1 MNPNLLN
8 ILTFLSIFFGN
19 PALAQEIWSE
29 RFSIPEKG
37 VWGDEDGS
45 SIHQDFEDVTNWTLE
60 FSKVI
65 LTSPDDYAKTVSTSG
80 GRFECRDI
88 NGEVIWRSIE
98 INISEFKSVDIEL
111 LASET
116 GSGANEQ
123 NKYLKAF
130 YKIDN
135 GEEILFRQNG
145 ENYGNWGSNTVKQ
158 KELNGQKLQII
169 VYINN
174 HYAADK
180 VILDEIVVSTEVIY
194 EPIYPGDILISEVL
208 FNPFPDGNDYVEIY
222 NHSDKQIAANQ
233 LYLASR
239 NKNLELDQIYQL
251 SNNYHLL
258 QANSYLALTKDTNG
272 VFPFF
277 NTKCPDCFLQ
287 MEKFPSFNNDEDFVV
302 LLNNE
307 MQIIDEFYYTD
318 KLHAPLLADKEGIS
332 LERNS
337 FSIETN
343 DIKNWHSA
351 STESGYGTPGYE
363 NSQIQN
369 ENIVEP
375 LVTFSPESF
384 SPNLDGYN
392 DEYQINI
399 QLEKPGY
406 ITNIT
411 IFDSAGRLVTK
422 LAENEILGTSGNIM
436 WNGENKT
443 GQRQNLGVY
452 IVVVEIF
459 DMQGNI
465 HRYKDGVVLT
475 DILE

>member
-1 MNPNLLN
+1 MNPNLPN
-8 ILTFLSIFFGN
+8 ILTFLFLFFGN
-19 PALAQEIWSE
+19 LTTAQEIWIES
-29 RFSIPEKG
+29 FAVPEKG
-37 VWGDEDGS
+37 VWGDENGS
-45 SIHQDFEDVTNWTLE
+45 TVHQDFENITNWSLE
-60 FSKVI
+60 FSDVR
-65 LTSPDDYAKTVSTSG
+65 LSSPDDYAKTTSTSG

-98 INISEFKSVDIEL
+98 ISISGFKSVDIEL

-135 GEEILFRQNG
+135 GEEILFS
-145 ENYGNWGSNTVKQ
+145 ENYGNWGSSTVKQ
-158 KELNGQKLQII
+158 KELNGQKLQIV
-169 VYINN
+169 VYLNN

-180 VILDEIVVSTEVIY
+180 VILDEVVVSAEVVY
-194 EPIYPGDILISEVL
+194 ESIYPGDVLISEVL

-222 NHSDKQIAANQ
+222 NNSEKQIATNQ

-239 NKNLELDQIYQL
+239 NKNSELDQIYQL
-251 SNNYHLL
+251 SNKYNLF
-258 QANSYLALTKDTNG
+258 QPNTYLALSKDTNG

-277 NTKCPDCFLQ
+277 TIKCTDCFLQ
-287 MEKFPSFNNDEDFVV
+287 MKKFPSFNNDEDFVV

-343 DIKNWHSA
+343 NLENWHSA

-369 ENIVEP
+369 ENIIEP

-384 SPNLDGYN
+384 SPNSDGYN

-406 ITNIT
+406 IANIL
-411 IFDSAGRLVTK
+411 IFDAAGRLVTR
-422 LAENEILGTSGNIM
+422 LAENEILGTSGNIK
-436 WNGENKT
+436 WNGEDKT

-452 IVVVEIF
+452 VVVVEIF

-475 DILE
+475 NILE